1 MCHSLSLSLTRART
15 HTNACPCAVRYFQV
29 GIQVGLHA
37 DLLRAAASPGA
48 GLALQATLA
57 EECSDDDDDDGG
69 PDNQDEAK
77 EREDRGEEEEGAEV
91 EGSGGDGRS
100 RGDGGEGCV
109 HRRVGVSLLSLPPL
123 QAPLRPRGARRSSG
137 RQRHAPRRVLKVQV
151 CVLPHPSG
159 VSHFWNDAAQR
170 LRAARA
176 LRTLLGAPLPG
187 EPGAEETPA
196 SQRFL
201 HLTSTG
207 V

>member
-1 MCHSLSLSLTRART
+1 
-15 HTNACPCAVRYFQV
+15 
-29 GIQVGLHA
+29 
-37 DLLRAAASPGA
+37 
-48 GLALQATLA
+48 
-57 EECSDDDDDDGG
+57 
-69 PDNQDEAK
+69 
-77 EREDRGEEEEGAEV
+77 
-91 EGSGGDGRS
+91 
-100 RGDGGEGCV
+100 
-109 HRRVGVSLLSLPPL
+109 
-123 QAPLRPRGARRSSG
+123 
-137 RQRHAPRRVLKVQV
+137 VLKVQV